1 MPNYRVTMAEKVIPA
16 TNISEQISTAG
27 LEASGTGNMKFMIN
41 GALTMGTLDGANVEI
56 QEEAGAENCFIFGH
70 TEDEIAALKQG
81 GYNPY
86 DWIYK
91 DNEIEYRRF
100 AEAGYDFFVAS
111 SHDKETLKKECADA
125 DAVID
130 FTFAP
135 VTIALAPQAAAAGLA
150 LVIGTTGLT
159 PENKAALKG
168 LADHGARIVCAPN
181 MSVGVNLLFALCDK
195 VARTLGPDYDMEVV
209 EMHHNRKKDAPSGTA
224 ERIGEILAAAAGLD
238 YATDTR
244 HGRVGNVGARTKRE
258 IGMHSLR
265 GGDVVGD
272 HTVIFATDGE
282 RVELTHKASSRD
294 CFANGAVRAVKFLQT
309 AVPGM
314 YDMQDVLGLR

>member
-1 MPNYRVTMAEKVIPA
+1 MGRMLVAHVMADADLELCGALEAEASPFLGQDAAAV
-16 TNISEQISTAG
+16 AG
-27 LEASGTGNMKFMIN
+27 LQPCGVTITAD
-41 GALTMGTLDGANVEI
+41 A
-56 QEEAGAENCFIFGH
+56 Q
-70 TEDEIAALKQG
+70 AA
-81 GYNPY
+81 
-86 DWIYK
+86 
-91 DNEIEYRRF
+91 F
-100 AEAGYDFFVAS
+100 
-111 SHDKETLKKECADA
+111 ADA

-135 VTIALAPQAAAAGLA
+135 VTMALAPQAAAAGLA

-168 LADHGARIVCAPN
+168 LADHGARIVCTPN

-272 HTVIFATDGE
+272 HTVIFAADGE